1 MPLQCYLLIKTGFPN
16 PNAIK
21 TEFSD
26 LYLLP
31 PGCVACSGN
40 SCWEYSFENT
50 TVYSRP
56 MWVWLQGRGW
66 REASL
71 SVKVK
76 GIWKMRTDAGAF
88 CSGGNLCKAR
98 PEANSEILLSC
109 ALGLKNCCL
118 RFTHQIHGEFF
129 GGERKGW
136 GETIKE
142 RKVMCKMNSCL
153 IPQKISAAALFKDF
167 I

>member
-56 MWVWLQGRGW
+56 MGMAPG
-66 REASL
+66 
-71 SVKVK
+71 K
-76 GIWKMRTDAGAF
+76 GVEG
-88 CSGGNLCKAR
+88 SQ
-98 PEANSEILLSC
+98 PVS
-109 ALGLKNCCL
+109 
-118 RFTHQIHGEFF
+118 
-129 GGERKGW
+129 
-136 GETIKE
+136 
-142 RKVMCKMNSCL
+142 
-153 IPQKISAAALFKDF
+153 
-167 I
+167 